1 MNIEGGLFTDLVV
14 IFAAAAG
21 GGLAARLLRL
31 PALLGYIAIG
41 ILIGPDVFKFVDD
54 PERVE
59 TFANLG
65 VILLLFA
72 IGIEISFREIY
83 QLTRVVV
90 GAGIVQIILSAAA
103 VYPLGLYVLDMR
115 AEEAAVLGL
124 VAALSSTM
132 VVLKTLS
139 DRGEL
144 HSLHGRILTG
154 ILLIQD
160 LAFVPIIALLPALSG
175 GDFLTDLGLGLLK
188 AGALLGV
195 MVILGGKGIPWLL
208 GRITTLGSREIFIV
222 TVVAVTFVSAAATE
236 SLGLSAALGAFV
248 AGLLL
253 SETDFGHRA
262 LSEVVPLRDTF
273 AALFFVS
280 LGMLT
285 NPGFLVD
292 NVDLVLPL
300 VAAIILVKFAI
311 TAGLVRGFGFLPHTS
326 LLTGLGTGQIGEFS
340 FILVGSATSLGIVD
354 QDFMTL
360 IVVSAVI
367 TMALTPLL
375 LAGGSEAIN
384 RLGHRVRILRPHRL
398 GDSHSEERLPPMRGH
413 AIVCGLGRVGHL
425 VAEELIQHNVPIIG
439 IDLDPYVVAEWKKL
453 GHQVIH
459 GSSDNETVL
468 EVARVKY
475 ARLMVISLG
484 DPVAAWVTAQHAIR
498 VAPDLDIVARVHWR
512 EEGERFQELGVQEVV
527 WPQMEAGL
535 EMLRHSLNRYHTD
548 PSEVEALVADLRN
561 HLSFGESDGV
571 EAMIERESG
580 DIPID
585 NSHADHDNR

>member
-31 PALLGYIAIG
+31 PALLGYIALG
-41 ILIGPDVFKFVDD
+41 ILIGPDVLEFVDD

-90 GAGIVQIILSAAA
+90 GAGVIQIVLTASA
-103 VYPLGLYVLDMR
+103 VYPLGLYVLDLGH
-115 AEEAAVLGL
+115 EEAAVLGL

-132 VVLKTLS
+132 VVMKTLS

-175 GDFLTDLGLGLLK
+175 EDFLTDLGFGLLK
-188 AGALLGV
+188 AVILLGL
-195 MVILGGKGIPWLL
+195 MIILGSKGIPWLL
-208 GRITTLGSREIFIV
+208 ARITGLGSREIFIV
-222 TVVAVTFVSAAATE
+222 TVVAITFVAAAATE

-273 AALFFVS
+273 SALFFVS

-285 NPGFLVD
+285 DPSFLAD
-292 NVDLVLPL
+292 NLDLVLPL
-300 VAAIILVKFAI
+300 VGSIILMKFVI
-311 TAGLVRGFGFLPHTS
+311 TTFLVRGFGFLPHTS
-326 LLTGLGTGQIGEFS
+326 VLTGLGMGQIGEFS
-340 FILVGSATSLGIVD
+340 FILVGSATALGIVT
-354 QDFMTL
+354 QDFLTL
-360 IVVSAVI
+360 TVVSAVI
-367 TMALTPLL
+367 TMALTPLI
-375 LAGGSEAIN
+375 LAGGSQAVD
-384 RLGHRVRILRPHRL
+384 RLGNRVAILRPHRL
-398 GDSHSEERLPPMRGH
+398 SSQSAEDQVPPMYGH

-425 VAEELIQHNVPIIG
+425 VAEELTEHKVPIIG
-439 IDLDPYVVAEWKKL
+439 IDLDPYVVAEWKNS

-459 GSSDNETVL
+459 GSSDSETVL
-468 EVARVKY
+468 DVARVKH
-475 ARLMVISLG
+475 ARLMVISVG
-484 DPVAAWVTAQHAIR
+484 DPIAAWLTAQHALRI
-498 VAPDLDIVARVHWR
+498 APDLDIVARVHWR
-512 EEGERFQELGVQEVV
+512 DEGERFQELGVQEVV

-535 EMLRHSLNRYHTD
+535 EILRHSLYRFHTD
-548 PSEVEALVADLRN
+548 PSEIENLVANLRD
-561 HLSFGESDGV
+561 HLSFGESDGL

-580 DIPID
+580 YVPID
-585 NSHADHDNR
+585 DPELDHSGP